1 MPNHEELFNTELQL
15 QSLMGSEPTPAS
27 LGEAIN
33 VLDTQIRRGIPQEA
47 AQGIAAMRAKLINQL
62 GNVTKLERLKRE
74 LSAREAPGRL
84 GGGESIVPYE
94 QTPIPGGMKFS
105 LPAGETRMEKGGM
118 VSSGPW
124 AGSPTPGGWFGKA
137 IVADNAP
144 EAPTA
149 PQQLTP
155 DLLFRLKELGME
167 GMIPQLQPERGP
179 AITEKLVQELGEA
192 GIPAAGITHA
202 SQVTPEQFKVL
213 AAKQAE
219 AKDRIPQ
226 KDAGLWVDNTG
237 KVLTKVIGESA
248 IGTMASGGI
257 RLLNS
262 DEAKGLRVAVGV
274 LGIGDELR
282 TLAPGILKQYKGATI
297 GQIFDVQ
304 GNRLVL
310 KAVAAG
316 GEPNLKKFVTFLNDY
331 LISLPQAFGIP
342 GSREGIRLIEMF
354 RAGTGTLADTVQSI
368 NASLDANAVAID
380 ARWTPRGIRPSL
392 QSDWTK
398 KYER

>member
-1 MPNHEELFNTELQL
+1 M
-15 QSLMGSEPTPAS
+15 
-27 LGEAIN
+27 
-33 VLDTQIRRGIPQEA
+33 
-47 AQGIAAMRAKLINQL
+47 
-62 GNVTKLERLKRE
+62 
-74 LSAREAPGRL
+74 
-84 GGGESIVPYE
+84 
-94 QTPIPGGMKFS
+94 
-105 LPAGETRMEKGGM
+105 
-118 VSSGPW
+118 
-124 AGSPTPGGWFGKA
+124 
-137 IVADNAP
+137 
-144 EAPTA
+144 
-149 PQQLTP
+149 
-155 DLLFRLKELGME
+155 
-167 GMIPQLQPERGP
+167 
-179 AITEKLVQELGEA
+179 
-192 GIPAAGITHA
+192 
-202 SQVTPEQFKVL
+202 L